1 MKLALC
7 NVNGE
12 FSYNLTR
19 VELFKKVVSE
29 TAHLKDDDVLLVYT
43 MNKGGRGID
52 KNVMTIHLYNG
63 ELGIYDENGV
73 VLNTLLFDDMD
84 YKYYRVLLSGTL
96 AEFEYKERYNDKESR
111 AFEQEQF
118 EQAEAE
124 KEYAEYT
131 VSVYGKSLSFSGET
145 AYNSVLDLILAVVST
160 EDDETGVIT
169 VEKDDRG
176 LDIGCAKGK
185 YNIFLSVS
193 DDHCKWEIFEKGD
206 RIAIS
211 KFLREWVIL

>member
-1 MKLALC
+1 MKYALSC
-7 NVNGE
+7 VNGE
-12 FSYNLTR
+12 LKYNLTKK
-19 VELFKKVVSE
+19 ELMGQLIRE
-29 TAHLKDDDVLLVYT
+29 TKSMGNDDILIVYPMVDGSKIRIAADILAVHLL
-43 MNKGGRGID
+43 
-52 KNVMTIHLYNG
+52 NG
-63 ELGIYDENGV
+63 ELDVYDV
-73 VLNTLLFDDMD
+73 KDAVLSTLYNKMS
-84 YKYYRVLLSGTL
+84 YRV
-96 AEFEYKERYNDKESR
+96 YYNKISEVLDAVEKKQPVKESR

-169 VEKDDRG
+169 VEKDGRG
-176 LDIGCAKGK
+176 LDIGYAKGK
-185 YNIFLSVS
+185 YNIFLRVS

>member
-43 MNKGGRGID
+43 MNKGGMGID

-169 VEKDDRG
+169 VEKDGRG

-185 YNIFLSVS
+185 YNIFLRVS

>member
-145 AYNSVLDLILAVVST
+145 AYNSVLDLILAVVTT

-169 VEKDDRG
+169 VEKDGRG

-185 YNIFLSVS
+185 YNIFLRVS

>member
-118 EQAEAE
+118 EHAEAE

-160 EDDETGVIT
+160 VDDETGVIT
-169 VEKDDRG
+169 VEKDGRG

-185 YNIFLSVS
+185 YNIFLRVS

>member
-1 MKLALC
+1 MKLALF

-169 VEKDDRG
+169 VEKYGRG
-176 LDIGCAKGK
+176 LDIGYAKGK
-185 YNIFLSVS
+185 YNIFLRVS

>member
-1 MKLALC
+1 MKYALSC
-7 NVNGE
+7 VNGE
-12 FSYNLTR
+12 LKYNLTKK
-19 VELFKKVVSE
+19 ELMGQLIRE
-29 TAHLKDDDVLLVYT
+29 TKSMGNDDILIVYPMVDGSKIRIAADILAVHLL
-43 MNKGGRGID
+43 
-52 KNVMTIHLYNG
+52 NG
-63 ELGIYDENGV
+63 ELDVYDV
-73 VLNTLLFDDMD
+73 KDAVLSTLYNKMS
-84 YKYYRVLLSGTL
+84 YRV
-96 AEFEYKERYNDKESR
+96 YYNKISEVLDAVEKKQPVKESR

-169 VEKDDRG
+169 VEKDGRG
-176 LDIGCAKGK
+176 FDIGCAKGK
-185 YNIFLSVS
+185 YNIFLRVS

>member
-145 AYNSVLDLILAVVST
+145 AYNSVLDLILAVVYT
-160 EDDETGVIT
+160 DDDETGVIT
-169 VEKDDRG
+169 VEKDGRG
-176 LDIGCAKGK
+176 LDIGCVKGK
-185 YNIFLSVS
+185 YNIFLRVS